1 MTSQTLVGSHS
12 SNDQVE
18 QIMLAPREAFSVS
31 SIAALR
37 ELHAAKINMTKSQAE
52 VVLASF
58 VAKGWLL
65 KSRYVYS
72 PLVDD

>member
-1 MTSQTLVGSHS
+1 
-12 SNDQVE
+12 
-18 QIMLAPREAFSVS
+18 MLAPREAFSVS
-31 SIAALR
+31 SIASLR

-65 KSRYVYS
+65 KSRYVNS
-72 PLVDD
+72 PLADDSYK